1 MQVLKL
7 PTGKSILWHLGV
19 YHKRGSETLNKKL
32 KRYLDEID
40 KTNGKI
46 AELQEYLKSVQIA
59 LKKEE
64 DGEIIRSIRSM
75 KLEPKALF
83 DLLNGLQDGSLTIQQ
98 VQESM
103 IKSASSTQKEL
114 PQEAEKELEDIDDE
128 EKEIR

>member
-19 YHKRGSETLNKKL
+19 YHKRGSKTLNKKL

>member
-1 MQVLKL
+1 M
-7 PTGKSILWHLGV
+7 
-19 YHKRGSETLNKKL
+19 NKKL